1 MMRILKLTSQSEQSL
16 LQDRRRSDPQ
26 AVRAAARIVADVQ
39 RRGDRALAA
48 WTARLDHMRL
58 SARTLQVSAAEMR
71 AAERQAGPQFLRAI
85 GQAAQNIR
93 RVAQA
98 QLPERWTIEPQ
109 AGVRIGQMVRPIER
123 IGCYVPGG
131 GASLVSTLLMTAVP
145 AQVAG
150 VPEIAVTCPRPSPS
164 VLAAASLLG
173 LREVYRAGGAQAIAA
188 LAYGTRTIRRVE
200 KIFGP
205 GNRYVTAAKQIVS
218 ADCAIDLP
226 AGPTEAV
233 VYAEGGNAEWIAT
246 DLLAQA
252 EHAAD
257 AVSILVTT
265 SAKLGRAVQQAL
277 REQCARLPEDNPAG
291 RSLARTGAIVVA
303 PSRAAAFGFINRF
316 APEHLSLFDTP
327 KEALSQ
333 VRAAGT
339 VFLGGYSAQPF
350 GDYASGSNHVLPTAG
365 WARSRAGLTVR
376 DFVKCI
382 SVQEITRAGAR
393 RLAPA
398 ALALARAEGLPA
410 HARAVEA
417 RQ

>member
-1 MMRILKLTSQSEQSL
+1 MMRIVRLSSQSEQAL
-16 LQDRRRSDPQ
+16 LRERRRSDSP
-26 AVRAAARIVADVQ
+26 AMRAAARIVADVR
-39 RRGDRALAA
+39 RRGERALVE
-48 WTARLDHMRL
+48 WTARLDQMRL
-58 SARTLQVSAAEMR
+58 SAKTLQVSAAEMR
-71 AAERQAGPQFLRAI
+71 AAERQAEPQFLRALE
-85 GQAAQNIR
+85 QAARNIR
-93 RVAQA
+93 RVAQK
-98 QLPERWTIEPQ
+98 QMPERWRIEPQ
-109 AGVRIGQMVRPIER
+109 AGVRVGQVVRPIER

-131 GASLVSTLLMTAVP
+131 GAALVSTLLMTAVP

-150 VPEIAVTCPRPSPS
+150 VAEIVVSCPRPSPA

-173 LREVYRAGGAQAIAA
+173 LGEVYRAGGAQAIAA

-233 VYAEGGNAEWIAT
+233 VYAEGGNAEWIAA

-265 SAKLGRAVQQAL
+265 SAKLGRAVQEAL
-277 REQCARLPEDNPAG
+277 REQCARLPEGNAAG
-291 RSLARTGAIVVA
+291 RALAHGGAIVIA

-316 APEHLSLFDTP
+316 APEHLSLVGTAT
-327 KEALSQ
+327 EALSQ
-333 VRAAGT
+333 ARSAGT

-365 WARSRAGLTVR
+365 WARSRGGLSAR

-382 SVQEITRAGAR
+382 SVQEITRGGAR

-398 ALALARAEGLPA
+398 ALALAQAEGLPA

-417 RQ
+417 RL

>member
-1 MMRILKLTSQSEQSL
+1 MRTLQLNARSEGMLLKG
-16 LQDRRRSDPQ
+16 RRRSDPE
-26 AVRAAARIVADVQ
+26 ALRAAGRIVADVR
-39 RRGDRALAA
+39 RRGERALVE
-48 WTARLDHMRL
+48 WTERLDRL
-58 SARTLQVSAAEMR
+58 RVSAKTLKVSAAEMR
-71 AAERQAGPQFLRAI
+71 AAEREAQPELLRAI
-85 GQAAQNIR
+85 EQAARNIR
-93 RVAQA
+93 RVAREQM
-98 QLPERWTIEPQ
+98 PERWSIEPQ
-109 AGVRIGQMVRPIER
+109 SGVRVGQMVRPIER

-131 GASLVSTLLMTAVP
+131 GAALVSTLLMTAVP

-150 VPEIAVTCPRPSPS
+150 VAEIVVSCPRPSAN

-188 LAYGTRTIRRVE
+188 LAYGTRTIRPVE

-233 VYAEGGNAEWIAT
+233 VYAEDGNARWIAA

-265 SAKLGRAVQQAL
+265 SAKLGRAVAEEL
-277 REQCARLPEDNPAG
+277 REQCARLPEGNPAG
-291 RSLARTGAIVVA
+291 RSLAKTGAIVIA
-303 PSRAAAFGFINRF
+303 ASRSAAMEFINRF
-316 APEHLSLFDTP
+316 APEHLSLVGKA
-327 KEALSQ
+327 KEALAE
-333 VRAAGT
+333 VRSAGT
-339 VFLGGYSAQPF
+339 VFLGDYSAQPF

-365 WARSRAGLTVR
+365 WARSRAGLSVR

-393 RLAPA
+393 RLGPA
-398 ALALARAEGLPA
+398 ALALARAEGLTA
-410 HARAVEA
+410 HERAVKV
-417 RQ
+417 RL